1 MSNNLPPRNVVLV
14 PDDLPA
20 GLTFPG
26 NVVAIDTE
34 TTGLSL
40 FTDKLCLC
48 QVGDNRGNV
57 WLVKFDITQGEAAY
71 AKCPN
76 LKALLQ
82 NPAITKLFHYA
93 RFDLAMLQKNL
104 NLAAITPMFCTKIAS
119 KLARTEEGKHN
130 LRTLA
135 HHYLGVT
142 LDKSEQL
149 SNWAAPELTESQMA
163 YAASDVLYLAALHEK
178 LTAELTA
185 TGRSGHM
192 QAALDYLPTRVA
204 MDLANLLPETDV
216 FSHH

>member
-1 MSNNLPPRNVVLV
+1 MSNNSHPRNVVLV
-14 PDDLPA
+14 HDDLPA

-57 WLVKFDITQGEAAY
+57 WLVKFDITRGPDAY
-71 AKCPN
+71 KHCPN

-82 NPAITKLFHYA
+82 DAAITKLFHYA

-104 NLAAITPMFCTKIAS
+104 DLPAITPMFCTKIAS
-119 KLARTEEGKHN
+119 KLVRPDEGKHN

-135 HHYLGVT
+135 YHYLGVT

-163 YAASDVLYLAALHEK
+163 YAASDVLYLAGLHEK
-178 LTAELTA
+178 LVAELA
-185 TGRSGHM
+185 AANRSAFM
-192 QAALDYLPTRVA
+192 DAALAYLPTRVD
-204 MDLANLLPETDV
+204 MDLADLLPETDV